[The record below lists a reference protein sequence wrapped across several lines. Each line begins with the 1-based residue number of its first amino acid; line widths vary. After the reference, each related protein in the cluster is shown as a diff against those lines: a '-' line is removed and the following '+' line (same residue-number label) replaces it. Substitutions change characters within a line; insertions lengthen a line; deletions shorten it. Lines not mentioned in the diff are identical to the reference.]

1 MRLFSCVCIQITTCD
16 ESRFDCDYN
25 ISIIPN
31 HSEAKH
37 VRCSSS
43 NSNNYYNLI
52 QESIQLFIIIFDTFA
67 QMRIEIMTYYSVNFY
82 LPMKWGFFMRSIA
95 DCQILTESTMVDRLA
110 CARSC
115 QHSYYSSFIY
125 LKIPMDYGQPQN
137 TRCFFFVISCVSV
150 KAFFSGCGHDIFLH
164 GQAISIYRVGVGCLC
179 YFIFRQWLDALQHAQ
194 IYNIYR
200 LKEKFSH
207 QKRLRTI
214 PPITIYL
221 CKKFVAMMSDLFV
234 GFCVDL
240 FRSESVIVY
249 SNQK

>member
-1 MRLFSCVCIQITTCD
+1 MRLFSCVRIQITTCD

-82 LPMKWGFFMRSIA
+82 SPMKWGFFMRSIA
-95 DCQILTESTMVDRLA
+95 DCQILTESTMVDRLV

-137 TRCFFFVISCVSV
+137 TRCFFFLWLVVWVSKLIFPAVDMTFSYMARPLVFIELVSV
-150 KAFFSGCGHDIFLH
+150 VFVILF
-164 GQAISIYRVGVGCLC
+164 
-179 YFIFRQWLDALQHAQ
+179 FRQWLDALQHAQ

-200 LKEKFSH
+200 LKETFSH

-221 CKKFVAMMSDLFV
+221 CKKFSPWW
-234 GFCVDL
+234 
-240 FRSESVIVY
+240 VIY
-249 SNQK
+249 S